1 MRLGFNV
8 DAEEHYL
15 IGLLL
20 HAVELVGSLDIPPIG
35 NGNDHIVKL
44 TVLQGSDSRGIILD
58 HIPGDLLDLRLAA
71 MIVFKSDSGP
81 RRQGVVIVLI
91 PHVRTGTDLIGNL
104 TEIVAQFLDS
114 LLGHNFHLVQHMAN
128 GRERL
133 VHNDFNGIFI
143 NLLNMIQRT
152 AVGTH
157 MRILLRMIIAEHNV
171 ISGHSLTI
179 VELDTLLQS
188 DNILSGIVIGLDLLS
203 QTQVI
208 AAGGLVQIIQTFI
221 DVLEDGIIVGVGS
234 SVRIVGRQASSITKN
249 ERPGSVPIVSVRLT
263 TAAASQEGE
272 QHQSGQ

>member
-1 MRLGFNV
+1 
-8 DAEEHYL
+8 
-15 IGLLL
+15 
-20 HAVELVGSLDIPPIG
+20 
-35 NGNDHIVKL
+35 
-44 TVLQGSDSRGIILD
+44 
-58 HIPGDLLDLRLAA
+58 
-71 MIVFKSDSGP
+71 
-81 RRQGVVIVLI
+81 
-91 PHVRTGTDLIGNL
+91 
-104 TEIVAQFLDS
+104 
-114 LLGHNFHLVQHMAN
+114 MAN

-157 MRILLRMIIAEHNV
+157 ILLRMIIAEHNV